1 MRAELAMSRSA
12 ISDRMLRDLSHLER
26 ADVLR
31 RIQMLT
37 ASELQVSQRIRAVRQ
52 WSVRFLAVC
61 CLVLIPWTVGLAV
74 SLPRHYVVGNWRIAW
89 TGFDIVL
96 LGCLAITAWGLWK
109 RRQIVVPASLITSV
123 LLLCDAWFDVLTA
136 NGYRDLIV
144 SAASALF
151 AELPLATMLIFI
163 SIRVLLVG
171 SRAARALEQ
180 GAPALIAMAHP
191 ADHIPRPAKDPV
203 KPPEN
208 RAGAGRPRRYPV
220 TFCSAFLPSLCPAS
234 GRLRGGS
241 GRLRRLGP
249 AAACRHGPRPC
260 RCGSAMPW

>member
-1 MRAELAMSRSA
+1 MRAEQPMSRSA

-37 ASELQVSQRIRAVRQ
+37 ASELPVSERILAARQ

-74 SLPRHYVVGNWRIAW
+74 SLPRHYVAGNWRIAW

-109 RRQIVVPASLITSV
+109 RRQIVVPASMITSV

-136 NGYRDLIV
+136 NGHRDLIV

-151 AELPLATMLIFI
+151 AELPLAALLCLLCVRAL
-163 SIRVLLVG
+163 RVAV
-171 SRAARALEQ
+171 RAARGLEPD
-180 GAPALIAMAHP
+180 APIPPLWRTPLITFP
-191 ADHIPRPAKDPV
+191 GPPEDDPVEPRPS
-203 KPPEN
+203 
-208 RAGAGRPRRYPV
+208 RR
-220 TFCSAFLPSLCPAS
+220 
-234 GRLRGGS
+234 
-241 GRLRRLGP
+241 
-249 AAACRHGPRPC
+249 
-260 RCGSAMPW
+260 